1 MCAPSRLAN
10 LEESALQIFQ
20 EFVVNIRTLICKNY
34 SMSRNFDSGRPKED
48 FDIRV
53 VGVIEK
59 AESNQLRVHSHDEV
73 AYLACVLRAYPELL
87 YEDLLSGIWSLAIE
101 VVMICML

>member
-1 MCAPSRLAN
+1 M
-10 LEESALQIFQ
+10 
-20 EFVVNIRTLICKNY
+20 CKNY

-59 AESNQLRVHSHDEV
+59 AKNNQLGGQSQHEEV
-73 AYLACVLRAYPELL
+73 KYLACVSRAFPEL
-87 YEDLLSGIWSLAIE
+87 YEDLLSGIWILVIE
-101 VVMICML
+101 VVMIYVL

>member
-20 EFVVNIRTLICKNY
+20 EFVVNIRTLMCKNY

-53 VGVIEK
+53 IGVIEK
-59 AESNQLRVHSHDEV
+59 AKNNQL
-73 AYLACVLRAYPELL
+73 
-87 YEDLLSGIWSLAIE
+87 
-101 VVMICML
+101 